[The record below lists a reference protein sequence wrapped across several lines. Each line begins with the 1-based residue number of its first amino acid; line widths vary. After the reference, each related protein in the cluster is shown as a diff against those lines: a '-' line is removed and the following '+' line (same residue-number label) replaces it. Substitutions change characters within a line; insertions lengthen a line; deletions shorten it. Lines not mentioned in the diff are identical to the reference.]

1 MVERVG
7 PKREKPGVEPHKEQ
21 ALAMIM
27 RNVQAKPLG
36 DRPAFQRFQVT
47 EPVGEMDRD
56 PAGARVSPAGY
67 TVTNSAGTFLLDSL
81 VIRKGLDVENYA
93 LEYGF
98 NLERMQVALYPVA
111 PKTFGSAP
119 VRRSGE
125 RRETV
130 IYLKPLFRHVP
141 DIRPE
146 SRRTCVLYEEVD
158 AAGEPCIVLAL
169 NIALPKGPGVESGSA
184 R

>member
-1 MVERVG
+1 MAERDG
-7 PKREKPGVEPHKEQ
+7 SKRAKPSGEPHKEQ
-21 ALAMIM
+21 ALALIM
-27 RNVQAKPLG
+27 RNVQARPLG
-36 DRPAFQRFQVT
+36 DRPAFQRFKVT

-67 TVTNSAGTFLLDSL
+67 TVTNSAGTFLLDGL
-81 VIRKGLDVENYA
+81 VIRKGLDVDNYA

-98 NLERMQVALYPVA
+98 NLERMQVALYPVPA
-111 PKTFGSAP
+111 KSFGSAP
-119 VRRSGE
+119 IRRSGE

-146 SRRTCVLYEEVD
+146 SRRTCVMFEEVD

-169 NIALPKGPGVESGSA
+169 NIALPKGPSPESASQ